1 MTAFATIISKQ
12 AVVVCPFF
20 ENIRHMCARLNWF
33 FAGRR
38 CVFLF
43 KRGSDGQTE
52 QISMP
57 VHRSPTQ
64 ERMAE
69 ALLAVWESRQN
80 FLHGINLRQIAGK
93 N

>member
-20 ENIRHMCARLNWF
+20 ENIRHMCALLNWF

-69 ALLAVWESRQN
+69 ALLAVWGSRQN
-80 FLHGINLRQIAGK
+80 APHGQIIRQNAGK
-93 N
+93 K